1 MDFNQLGNFFSGEHI
16 FGLFFKTFAVVF
28 SVLYIIY
35 SIVILKQTQIMT
47 KTINTG
53 SNSLIRLI
61 SLLQIGIGIV
71 LLFFSLLVS

>member
-1 MDFNQLGNFFSGEHI
+1 MDFTQLADFFSGEHI

-28 SVLYIIY
+28 SILYIIY

-53 SNSLIRLI
+53 NNSLIRLI